1 MGRFTRTCKK
11 RIFPKLPDPKPRQN
25 FETTAPYTE
34 FESVHQDLEDL
45 SQFIERCRNK
55 SEHSSDVGIVTG
67 AQSKETEIHYDD
79 KRSQEKEG
87 SSSRISSKRKGM
99 ISTNNFLSTIHRKIT
114 KPLARKMDRATNMQR
129 SEGKNRQQRS
139 YEITG
144 TNSEE
149 TEVVIS
155 ELKDKGDEDED
166 DEDDED
172 DDDDDAVRI
181 IEIGEKLYVEKGGI
195 LQEFEEMDRLMGGNL
210 ALTPDE
216 NAISETY
223 HSSAF
228 ERCGR
233 RIEDHAKQL
242 AQIRTNFE
250 EVTKRIGTIHRMME
264 LERTKGEMKQP
275 G

>member
-1 MGRFTRTCKK
+1 MGRLTRTWKK
-11 RIFPKLPDPKPRQN
+11 RIFPKLQDPKPRQN

-34 FESVHQDLEDL
+34 FESVDQDLEDL
-45 SQFIERCRNK
+45 SQLIERCRNK

-67 AQSKETEIHYDD
+67 AQRKETKIHDAH

-114 KPLARKMDRATNMQR
+114 KPFARKMDRATHMQR
-129 SEGKNRQQRS
+129 SEEKNRQQRS
-139 YEITG
+139 FEIAR

-155 ELKDKGDEDED
+155 ELKDKGDD
-166 DEDDED
+166 DDDY
-172 DDDDDAVRI
+172 DDDDAVRI

-195 LQEFEEMDRLMGGNL
+195 LQEFEEMDRLMRGNL

-216 NAISETY
+216 NATSETY
-223 HSSAF
+223 HSSKF

-250 EVTKRIGTIHRMME
+250 EATKRIGTIHRMIE
-264 LERTKGEMKQP
+264 LERTMGEMKQP
-275 G
+275 D